1 MKIVIVDDDKFVC
14 LSLQTILQA
23 DPEITVAACGTS
35 GEEAIRLFRTHHP
48 DILLIDIQMP
58 GLSGLEAGEAILK
71 EDPDARIL
79 FLTTFSDNEYIV
91 KTLQI
96 GARGYLIKQEIE
108 SIAPALKAVLSG
120 QSVFGNEI
128 MTRLPSLISSPA
140 PSDLSA
146 LGISQREMEV
156 ICLVAQGLNNREIAD
171 ALFLSEGTIRNYLS
185 TILDKLQLR
194 DRTQLAVFY
203 YRQLQT

>member
-14 LSLQTILQA
+14 LSLQTIIQA

-91 KTLQI
+91 KALQI

>member
-91 KTLQI
+91 KALQI
-96 GARGYLIKQEIE
+96 GARGNLIKQEIE

-140 PSDLSA
+140 PSNLSA

>member
-48 DILLIDIQMP
+48 DSLLIDIQMP

-91 KTLQI
+91 KALQI

>member
-14 LSLQTILQA
+14 LSLRTILQA

-91 KTLQI
+91 KALQI

>member
-91 KTLQI
+91 KALQI

-120 QSVFGNEI
+120 QSAFGNEI
-128 MTRLPSLISSPA
+128 RTRLPSLISSPA

>member
-35 GEEAIRLFRTHHP
+35 GEEAIQLFRTHHP

-71 EDPDARIL
+71 EDPKARIL

-91 KTLQI
+91 KALQI

-120 QSVFGNEI
+120 QSVFGKEI
-128 MTRLPSLISSPA
+128 ITRLPSLISSPA

-156 ICLVAQGLNNREIAD
+156 IRLVAQGLNNREIAD

-194 DRTQLAVFY
+194 DRTQLAIFY

>member
-35 GEEAIRLFRTHHP
+35 GEEAIQLFRMHHP

-71 EDPDARIL
+71 EDPKARIL

-91 KTLQI
+91 KALQI

-120 QSVFGNEI
+120 QSVFGKEI
-128 MTRLPSLISSPA
+128 ITRLPSLISSPA

-156 ICLVAQGLNNREIAD
+156 IRLVAQGLNNREIAD

-194 DRTQLAVFY
+194 DRTQLAIFY

>member
-91 KTLQI
+91 KALQI

>member
-58 GLSGLEAGEAILK
+58 GLSGLEAGEEILK
-71 EDPDARIL
+71 EDPAARIL

-91 KTLQI
+91 KALQI

-128 MTRLPSLISSPA
+128 ITRLPSLIPSPA

-156 ICLVAQGLNNREIAD
+156 IRLVAQGLNNREIAD